1 MASRRTLFTV
11 PYPAKLTP
19 ATILRE
25 AQTLLDHGGP
35 DALAMRPLADALG
48 VRPGSLYR
56 HFDSRAALLNQ
67 LAEHAA
73 DALRDDVTAAAHAQ
87 TPRAALDAIARAY
100 LHFAHTRPHTYDL
113 LMTPRPEQPPGI
125 KTTAGKHL
133 WNALLAH
140 VGALSGNP
148 DDTGHA
154 VAYWTFLHGAASL
167 QRSGLYGASGPQ
179 DGLDIGLN
187 AILDRMERAAH
198 P

>member
-1 MASRRTLFTV
+1 V

-19 ATILRE
+19 DTILRE
-25 AQTLLDHGGP
+25 AQTLLDHGGS

-73 DALRDDVTAAAHAQ
+73 DDLRRDIEGVARPLEPRPALAAVAQ
-87 TPRAALDAIARAY
+87 AY
-100 LHFAHTRPHTYDL
+100 LHFAETRPHTYDL
-113 LMTPRPEQPPGI
+113 LMTPRSDQPPGI
-125 KTTAGKHL
+125 KTPAGKHL

-140 VGALSGNP
+140 VGALTGNP

-179 DGLDIGLN
+179 GGLEIGLS
-187 AILDRMERAAH
+187 AILDRMERAANA
-198 P
+198 